1 MKGAILETRCSAW
14 VDQTP
19 TEEMTKQLELA
30 PGQKLPRRSC
40 GAVVYVW
47 LERPVRCSACGAS
60 YEFDAIGRLRPVAGE
75 EMRVKKMPCLFVREF
90 HFGIPWGKE
99 GRE

>member
-1 MKGAILETRCSAW
+1 MPGERVRVDGGGVAMKGAILETRCSAW

-60 YEFDAIGRLRPVAGE
+60 YEFDAIGRLRPVQE
-75 EMRVKKMPCLFVREF
+75 RRRE
-90 HFGIPWGKE
+90 
-99 GRE
+99 